1 MLYYIPALIKRFENK
16 GDKMII
22 FGNTPTT
29 WINKAKIFIENNK
42 KLSIAIA
49 IGVVAIII
57 AAI

>member
-1 MLYYIPALIKRFENK
+1 
-16 GDKMII
+16 MII

-29 WINKAKIFIENNK
+29 WITKGKIFVETNK
-42 KLSIAIA
+42 KLSTAIA

>member
-1 MLYYIPALIKRFENK
+1 
-16 GDKMII
+16 MII

>member
-1 MLYYIPALIKRFENK
+1 
-16 GDKMII
+16 MII

-29 WINKAKIFIENNK
+29 LINKGKIFIENNK